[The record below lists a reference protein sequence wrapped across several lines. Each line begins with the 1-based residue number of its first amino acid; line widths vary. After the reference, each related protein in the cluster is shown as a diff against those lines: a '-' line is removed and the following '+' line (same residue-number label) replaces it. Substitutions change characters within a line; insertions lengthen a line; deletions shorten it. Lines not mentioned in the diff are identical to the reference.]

1 MVVLRLEEKGRPP
14 PLEPLKLVPF
24 LAPQRLQMKQ
34 KYDLV
39 NWVLIGL
46 NRLVNAQS
54 LSDKG
59 MHVQVLDHNVELS
72 RA

>member
-24 LAPQRLQMKQ
+24 LAPQRLQMEQ
-34 KYDLV
+34 EYDLV
-39 NWVLIGL
+39 NRILIGL
-46 NRLVNAQS
+46 DGLVNGQS

-59 MHVQVLDHNVELS
+59 MHVQIFDHNVELS
-72 RA
+72 SA